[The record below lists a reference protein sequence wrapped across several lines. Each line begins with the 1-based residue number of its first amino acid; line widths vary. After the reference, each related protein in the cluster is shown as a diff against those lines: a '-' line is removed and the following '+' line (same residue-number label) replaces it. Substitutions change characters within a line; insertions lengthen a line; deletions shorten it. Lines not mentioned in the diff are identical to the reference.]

1 MNDGQ
6 STTGHHQL
14 ATGQPARFHVG
25 SGNASKG
32 KPAAGMPDIGQPLGP
47 QRVPGI
53 GRPVASRSPARGT
66 LTGARHNTTTWSFD
80 EPPVP
85 CRVPTRRSWIYWPP
99 RRAGA
104 LVVEWAVRHDGRE
117 VLRSHGC
124 GSVADGTE
132 LVVRSGA
139 PADTVYEIWQQIDES
154 AAFIRLVHRGTVR

>member
-1 MNDGQ
+1 MSRQ
-6 STTGHHQL
+6 SPAVSPPADHGSTGHR
-14 ATGQPARFHVG
+14 A
-25 SGNASKG
+25 
-32 KPAAGMPDIGQPLGP
+32 
-47 QRVPGI
+47 
-53 GRPVASRSPARGT
+53 
-66 LTGARHNTTTWSFD
+66 
-80 EPPVP
+80 
-85 CRVPTRRSWIYWPP
+85 
-99 RRAGA
+99 RAGA